1 MKKSA
6 FISDLIFTYL
16 TTFLFTLCLFR
27 YVGIKLIPSFLLALV
42 CGVLGTVAVGAYLQ
56 SKRKELFLKKS
67 DERLK
72 EKLLLHLAL
81 LSDEKKTQ
89 FFQERLS
96 SPTTPIK
103 RFGRLRI
110 YDDEYFYYLHF
121 SLSPVNA
128 DDVLRFSRLKTG
140 KQKNV
145 LCASIEEPAQAL
157 AEKLKIEVLTGD
169 RVFALLKSRNAL
181 PDVYLGETPNE
192 RKRRFTLWLSRANAK
207 RFLVAAALTL
217 FTALFSPFP
226 YYYLLFGGVLLLS
239 ALFVHV
245 FGYE

>member
-27 YVGIKLIPSFLLALV
+27 YLGISLAAAILLALL
-42 CGVLGTVAVGAYLQ
+42 CGALATTSVGAYLQ

-89 FFQERLS
+89 FFQKSLS
-96 SPTTPIK
+96 TPNASIK

-110 YDDEYFYYLHF
+110 YNDEVFYSLHF
-121 SLSPVNA
+121 SLAPVNA

-140 KQKNV
+140 KQKTI
-145 LCASIEEPAQAL
+145 LCSQIEENAQIF
-157 AEKLKIEVLTGD
+157 AEKLGIDVLAGE
-169 RVFALLKSRNAL
+169 RVFSMLKKQNAL
-181 PDVYLGETPNE
+181 PEVYFGEEPNK
-192 RKRRFTLWLSRANAK
+192 RKRRFSLWFSRANAK
-207 RFLVAAALTL
+207 RFLVASALTL
-217 FTALFSPFP
+217 FTALLSPFP
-226 YYYLLFGGVLLLS
+226 YYYLLFGGILLLS
-239 ALFVHV
+239 AIFVRV